1 MCNRYQQAETA
12 AAKRALEA
20 LEAEVFNSAGS
31 IIHPQGQ
38 GETVRVLHG
47 KRTISQMT
55 WGFPLILA
63 AARQRAKEQGKQPKP
78 KPVNN
83 ARTDKLSSP
92 FWSRWTAPEY
102 RCLIPVTRYAEA
114 YGTKGNMKETWV
126 SIPDQ
131 KIFAVAGLWRPSDE
145 WGNCYTMVMT
155 DAAGEAAEAHSRMP
169 VILAPEG
176 VSAWLSV
183 PMEQAINL
191 CRPWQDDVQIEW
203 TDDLWVRK

>member
-12 AAKRALEA
+12 AAKKALAA
-20 LEAEVFNSAGS
+20 LEAEVFNSAGP

-38 GETVRVLHG
+38 GEIMRVING

-63 AARQRAKEQGKQPKP
+63 DARKRAEAQGKHPKP

-92 FWSRWTAPEY
+92 FWKRWTQPEY
-102 RCLIPVTRYAEA
+102 RCIIPVTRYAEA
-114 YGTKGNMKETWV
+114 YGPKGKMKEVWV

-131 KIFAVAGLWRPSDE
+131 ELIPVAGLWRPGNE

-155 DAAGEAAEAHSRMP
+155 DAAGEAAEVHNRMP
-169 VILAPEG
+169 VILDQKN
-176 VSAWLSV
+176 VSAWLSDPV
-183 PMEQAINL
+183 EQAIDL
-191 CRPWQDDVQIEW
+191 CRPWQGDVQIEW
-203 TDDLWVRK
+203 SETSWAR